1 MKAHRIS
8 RRAFVAAGSVLL
20 APGMIKAETTSTLDK
35 IRHAGVMVIGNGGAF
50 PPFEFVED
58 GKLVGFD
65 HDLGEELCKRMSVK
79 PEWQIMDFAGL
90 IPALTSA
97 RVDIL
102 ITALTKTEER
112 AARIAFSNSY
122 YQTGIAA
129 AFRPETSVVEPQD
142 LAGKIVGV
150 QTGTAGEKFVR
161 DSYLDKVKELKNY
174 PEFPLALRDLE
185 IGRVEVVVNTIP
197 VLRYNLAQSNK
208 ANLKL
213 SKVWDSRDIGIN
225 TRPAD
230 SDLLAEINHQ
240 LDAMR
245 TDGFLKN
252 DDAKWFGSA

>member
-1 MKAHRIS
+1 MRTHSIS
-8 RRAFVAAGSVLL
+8 RRAVLAAGSAFL
-20 APGMIKAETTSTLDK
+20 APVTLWAQTPSTLDK
-35 IRHAGVMVIGNGGAF
+35 IRRAGVMVIGNGGAF

-65 HDLGEELCKRMSVK
+65 RDMGDELCERMRVK
-79 PEWQIMDFAGL
+79 PEWQILDFAGL

-129 AFRPETSVVEPQD
+129 AYRPDTSVIEPQD
-142 LAGKIVGV
+142 LTGKIVGV

-161 DSYLDKVKELKNY
+161 DSYLDKVKEIKNY

-185 IGRVEVVVNTIP
+185 IGRVEVVVNTMP
-197 VLRYNLAQSNK
+197 VLRYNLAQNNK

-225 TRPAD
+225 ARLSD
-230 SDLLAEINHQ
+230 SDLLTEINHQ

-245 TDGFLKN
+245 ADGFLKN